1 MDNNPAETT
10 EENSDNVE
18 NNEGVWAYG
27 KSVAQLESSE
37 SNMCHER
44 KEIIRRALEF
54 DIIDIRSYSGYKGD
68 LLVEITTMDPT
79 VAKSIENIAKI
90 LGMETV
96 TKEDI
101 LSVFQVF
108 CITPSSEGYDLK

>member
-1 MDNNPAETT
+1 MKGHIMDNNPS
-10 EENSDNVE
+10 EENEE
-18 NNEGVWAYG
+18 NNEGIWSYG

-37 SNMCHER
+37 SSMGEER
-44 KEIIRRALEF
+44 KEIIRRALAF

-79 VAKSIENIAKI
+79 VSKSIDQIAKT

-96 TKEDI
+96 TQKDI
-101 LSVFQVF
+101 LSVFKIF
-108 CITPSSEGYDLK
+108 CISAVSEGYDLK

>member
-1 MDNNPAETT
+1 MDNNPSEET
-10 EENSDNVE
+10 EE
-18 NNEGVWAYG
+18 NNEGIWSQG

-37 SNMCHER
+37 GSMCDER
-44 KEIIRRALEF
+44 KEIIRRSLEF

-79 VAKSIENIAKI
+79 VSKSIENIAKI

-96 TKEDI
+96 TKQDI

-108 CITPSSEGYDLK
+108 CISPSTEGYDLK